1 MIAFA
6 FVTPDGIPTG
16 GGVRPVLPEG
26 AMALPAPLTTAD
38 LPRLRWTGAEWV
50 WREVTPDPA
59 PTAEEIAAEDA
70 ARLARA
76 KGEATARV
84 NARVDGLRRRHYTV
98 IAGQDALYLEKRDE
112 ALAYVRE
119 TEIAGEPKDLADYPL
134 IENELGITAP
144 TPWQIAQIWL
154 HRADQFKTIGRLTEA
169 PRQIALNAIAAA
181 RRVAEIEAAESDLSR
196 ALERL
201 TAQGT

>member
-6 FVTPDGIPTG
+6 FVTPDGIPSHG
-16 GGVRPVLPEG
+16 GIRPTLPDG
-26 AMALPAPLTTAD
+26 AIALPAPFTTAD

-50 WREVTPDPA
+50 WREVKPDPA
-59 PTAEEIAAEDA
+59 PTTEEIAAQAE

-84 NARVDGLRRRHYTV
+84 NARIDALRRRHYTV

-112 ALAYVRE
+112 ALAYVAQ
-119 TEIAGEPKDLADYPL
+119 TEIAGEPKDLTDYPL
-134 IENELGITAP
+134 IANELGITGD

-154 HRADQFKTIGRLTEA
+154 HRSDAFRQIGAATER
-169 PRQIALNAIAAA
+169 PRQIALNAIATAPDLDA
-181 RRVAEIEAAESDLSR
+181 IDAAEADCAR
-196 ALERL
+196 ALANL
-201 TAQGT
+201 PL